1 MAGNISSSLPPN
13 TYYLLPYL
21 IYCIIS
27 KNLKKRAKLPFVLK
41 EYPAK
46 IGERINVYLI
56 KNHGLSPSNAQNLL
70 DRGKVFDKEMKQ
82 LKKTDVITTEDIFI
96 SEFIG
101 ITKGLK
107 PIFSTDD
114 FAIFDKPSGI
124 MVHPVNKFTPYCLL
138 DEVKYHFGRSA
149 NIVHRIDADT
159 YGLVLISK
167 NKEAEIE
174 LKTMFEK
181 KLYTKK
187 YLAIANGILENQK
200 TINSPIKDDLASTI
214 RVKMTTAE
222 NGKESLTIINPIKI
236 NHTKNQT
243 LVEALPLTGRQHQI
257 RVHLE
262 SIGHK
267 ILGDPIYGIDEIIA
281 DKYLCKE
288 LSLEDRLYHTS
299 SHRLWLHADYLEF
312 SYKDIIYKFHSK
324 NEELVEFFNK
334 N

>member
-1 MAGNISSSLPPN
+1 M
-13 TYYLLPYL
+13 
-21 IYCIIS
+21 
-27 KNLKKRAKLPFVLK
+27 PFILK
-41 EYPAK
+41 EYPTK
-46 IGERINVYLI
+46 IGEKINIHLI
-56 KNHGLSPSNAQNLL
+56 KNHHLPPSNAQNLL
-70 DRGKVFDKEMKQ
+70 DRGKVFDKNMNQ
-82 LKKTDVITTEDIFI
+82 LKKTDLIPTDTIYI

-107 PIFSTDD
+107 PLFSTDD

-138 DEVKYHFGRSA
+138 DEVKYHFGSIA
-149 NIVHRIDADT
+149 NIVHRIDAET
-159 YGLVLISK
+159 SGLILISRT
-167 NKEAEIE
+167 KEAEIE

-187 YLAIANGILENQK
+187 YLAIANGIIKDKK
-200 TINSPIKDDLASTI
+200 TINFPIKDDINSTI
-214 RVKMTTAE
+214 RVKMTTAD
-222 NGKESLTIINPIKI
+222 NGKESLTIINPIQI

-262 SIGHK
+262 SIGHN

-288 LSLEDRLYHTS
+288 LSIEDRLYHTS

-312 SYKDIIYKFHSK
+312 SYKDILYKFHSK
-324 NEELVEFFNK
+324 NKELLEFFNK